1 LNLYASLNG
10 VPLTTAPTTPITG
23 GWISTGI
30 YTASVAVNTTA
41 STIYDVWFS
50 GNNQYY
56 TGTIVPK
63 VFNDSEYVVG
73 TDRKIVSITNLKSSY
88 TPDEYPKLRLYVRSK
103 NWSPTIYTKATA
115 DVEQE
120 YISNLYYRVYRVQ
133 DGLDVIASA
142 ATASTNHTK
151 VSYDISGS
159 YFPLDMSLFEPG
171 YMYAIK
177 FIIKEENN
185 YLKELSE
192 VFKFRV
198 DQ

>member
-1 LNLYASLNG
+1 M
-10 VPLTTAPTTPITG
+10 
-23 GWISTGI
+23 
-30 YTASVAVNTTA
+30 
-41 STIYDVWFS
+41 
-50 GNNQYY
+50 
-56 TGTIVPK
+56 
-63 VFNDSEYVVG
+63 
-73 TDRKIVSITNLKSSY
+73 
-88 TPDEYPKLRLYVRSK
+88 RSK
-103 NWSPTIYTKATA
+103 NWNPTIYTKATA

-120 YISNLYYRVYRVQ
+120 YIKNLYYRVYRVQ
-133 DGLDVIASA
+133 DGLDVIANA

-185 YLKELSE
+185 YLRELSE